1 MGYTRDA
8 AGALTAQPTPTQTV
22 ADLQAGYDRT
32 EEIGGLLKV
41 TSAERALLTNAQ
53 TKLGWLVIE
62 TDTGNIYER
71 VAAGL
76 KPIIEDTGWVV
87 VTPNKDAT
95 TFSPFGSGVRFRR
108 INRVVYFNVSVTSPG
123 WLAGNWD
130 VCPTPAGMEPDF
142 TMSFASSYDDTNK
155 EVQISSGGTVKI
167 AKAGSGG
174 ITVAGS
180 YPAKV

>member
-1 MGYTRDA
+1 MGNTRDA

-53 TKLGWLVIE
+53 TKIGWLVIE

-71 VAAGL
+71 VSSGL
-76 KPIIEDTGWVV
+76 KPLIEDTGWVS
-87 VTPNKDAT
+87 VTPQGT
-95 TFSPFGSGVRFRR
+95 GFTPFGEGIKFRR
-108 INRVVYFNVSVTSPG
+108 INRVVYFIAAASSGG
-123 WLAGNWD
+123 WDAGNWAMS
-130 VCPTPAGMEPDF
+130 PIPAGMEPDATASF
-142 TMSFASSYDDTNK
+142 TSSYDDVAK
-155 EVQISSGGTVKI
+155 EVQFRPAGNIVI

-180 YPAKV
+180 YPAKA